1 MQEISTEKESFTPL
15 DYQAEDI
22 QFLLDTP
29 CAALLYWMGLGK
41 TATLLSALDDL
52 MFNQFTV
59 KKTLVLGPKNVIRAT
74 WPDEVDK
81 WAEFRAMTYAVLHGK
96 DKDQLLMR
104 DTDLYFINY
113 EGLKWLY
120 NKYQDKTLRGR
131 LPYFDMVVA
140 DESTRIKNATSK
152 TSKYCKA
159 LFGNVPRK
167 VDLTGTIAPNGYID
181 LFGQMDFLQPG
192 LLAKN
197 ITGYRNAYFL
207 PPAEGN
213 PSKKYVLRSG
223 VKDIIANKIAPYV
236 RVRGKDCIKQK
247 DPVLNTIYCDLP
259 EKEMKQYEKMEK
271 DFYLE
276 LEDGGSLDIFSAGT
290 LSMKLRQ
297 FIQGF
302 VYDTE
307 NGTVHDVNRI
317 KALALKE
324 LVESLNGQP
333 LLCGIQFQYE
343 VDMLR
348 KVFGYRV
355 PAMYSPTS
363 DKEEMENIRM
373 WNRGEIKLLLMHP
386 QSGGIGL
393 NLQAGGSDVL
403 WFSQTWN
410 LEHYQQMNAR
420 IDRLGQKDGVIIHH
434 LVMRDTVDEVI
445 VDVLKHKAKEQSE
458 LLTAIELYGRSHG
471 KKITGE

>member
-1 MQEISTEKESFTPL
+1 M
-15 DYQAEDI
+15 
-22 QFLLDTP
+22 
-29 CAALLYWMGLGK
+29 
-41 TATLLSALDDL
+41 
-52 MFNQFTV
+52 
-59 KKTLVLGPKNVIRAT
+59 
-74 WPDEVDK
+74 
-81 WAEFRAMTYAVLHGK
+81 
-96 DKDQLLMR
+96 
-104 DTDLYFINY
+104 
-113 EGLKWLY
+113 
-120 NKYQDKTLRGR
+120 
-131 LPYFDMVVA
+131 
-140 DESTRIKNATSK
+140 
-152 TSKYCKA
+152 
-159 LFGNVPRK
+159 
-167 VDLTGTIAPNGYID
+167 
-181 LFGQMDFLQPG
+181 
-192 LLAKN
+192 
-197 ITGYRNAYFL
+197 
-207 PPAEGN
+207 
-213 PSKKYVLRSG
+213 
-223 VKDIIANKIAPYV
+223 
-236 RVRGKDCIKQK
+236 
-247 DPVLNTIYCDLP
+247 
-259 EKEMKQYEKMEK
+259 
-271 DFYLE
+271 
-276 LEDGGSLDIFSAGT
+276 
-290 LSMKLRQ
+290 
-297 FIQGF
+297 
-302 VYDTE
+302 YDTE

-410 LEHYQQMNAR
+410 LEHYLQMNAR

-445 VDVLKHKAKEQSE
+445 VNVLKHKAKEQSG